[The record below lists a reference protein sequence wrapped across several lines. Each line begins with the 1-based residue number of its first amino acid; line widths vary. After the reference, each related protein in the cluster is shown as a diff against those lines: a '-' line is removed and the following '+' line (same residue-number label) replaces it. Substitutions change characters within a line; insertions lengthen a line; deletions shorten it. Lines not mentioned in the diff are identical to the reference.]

1 MKYISALICLCL
13 VAIASAESGYF
24 IPKAYY
30 TIDSNGARSE
40 LSLISPNIQ
49 RKIYHRLKRAANGGP
64 IFVHPEESL
73 ERSKRAAQ
81 VISSSSSSSSS
92 TSGGGPVVF
101 HQTSS
106 NYVGG
111 SPVYSGSSG
120 GLNSRLGEDEPY
132 YSNGGTGTLT
142 QTSGI
147 IHNGQVYSNTY
158 QQRLRKWSGQQWLS
172 RQIMKDKT
180 DTSAFYFGES
190 QKLSNSHKIITKR

>member
-13 VAIASAESGYF
+13 VAIVSAESGYF

-64 IFVHPEESL
+64 IFVHPEGSL

-92 TSGGGPVVF
+92 SSDGGPVVF

-106 NYVGG
+106 NYLGG
-111 SPVYSGSSG
+111 APIYSNTGS
-120 GLNSRLGEDEPY
+120 LDSRLGEDDY
-132 YSNGGTGTLT
+132 YSSYPGTGSQIT
-142 QTSGI
+142 TSGVI
-147 IHNGQVYSNTY
+147 QNGQVYSNTY
-158 QQRLRKWSGQQWLS
+158 HQKLRK
-172 RQIMKDKT
+172 
-180 DTSAFYFGES
+180 
-190 QKLSNSHKIITKR
+190 